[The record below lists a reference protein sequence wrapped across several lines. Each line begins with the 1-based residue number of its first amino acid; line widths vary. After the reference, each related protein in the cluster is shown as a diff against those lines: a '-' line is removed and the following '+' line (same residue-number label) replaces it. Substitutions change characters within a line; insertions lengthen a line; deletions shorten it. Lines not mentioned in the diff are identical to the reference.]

1 MPNIKEGAAAEAAER
16 EAGRRTKS
24 RTELSRHPRFEQ
36 ISPEVGELDEAAIDE
51 AMREDPDDTLSMI
64 ADLTAATDPKL
75 RAAAKHLAGRLI
87 LDLAGAVARPRR
99 GIGRIVTTPFRGEG
113 DIDIDAST
121 EAFEGSGARR
131 RVRVEELRARTW
143 AKRDTAL
150 CLVVDRSG
158 SMGGKPLATSALA
171 AAAVALREPDD
182 YSVLAFGRDVV
193 VAKSQDHRRAGEDVV
208 NSVLTLRGFGTT
220 DLAGALRAA
229 GEQLARSRAA
239 RKIVVLLSDCRATEA
254 GDVEAAARSIDEL
267 CIVAPEGD
275 DAEARA
281 LASNVGARLTTVG
294 EPSEVPAALSR
305 VLGDG

>member
-1 MPNIKEGAAAEAAER
+1 M
-16 EAGRRTKS
+16 
-24 RTELSRHPRFEQ
+24 
-36 ISPEVGELDEAAIDE
+36 GELDEAAIDE
-51 AMREDPDDTLSMI
+51 AMRDNPDDTLSMI

-75 RAAAKHLAGRLI
+75 RDAAKQVAGRLI
-87 LDLAGAVARPRR
+87 LDLAGATKRQRR
-99 GIGRIVTTPFRGEG
+99 GIGRIVTQPFRGEG
-113 DIDIDAST
+113 DIDIDASV
-121 EAFEGSGARR
+121 EAFEGSKPRR

-143 AKRDTAL
+143 SKRDTAL

-182 YSVLAFGRDVV
+182 YSVLAFGRDVI
-193 VAKSQDHRRAGEDVV
+193 VAKSQDVRRPGADVV

-229 GEQLARSRAA
+229 AEQLSRSRAA
-239 RKIVVLLSDCRATEA
+239 RKVVVLLSDCRATET
-254 GDVEAAARSIDEL
+254 GDVEAAARAVDEL

-281 LASNVGARLTTVG
+281 FASNVGARIATVA
-294 EPSEVPAALSR
+294 EPTDVPAALTE
-305 VLGDG
+305 VLDRN

>member
-1 MPNIKEGAAAEAAER
+1 
-16 EAGRRTKS
+16 
-24 RTELSRHPRFEQ
+24 LSRHPRFEQ

-51 AMREDPDDTLSMI
+51 AMNENPDETLSMI

-75 RAAAKHLAGRLI
+75 RAAARQLAGRLM
-87 LDLAGAVARPRR
+87 LDIAGSVARPRR
-99 GIGRIVTTPFRGEG
+99 GMGRIVTSPFRGEG
-113 DIDIDAST
+113 DIDLDAST
-121 EAFEGSGARR
+121 EAFEGRGARR
-131 RVRVEELRARTW
+131 RVKVDELRARTW
-143 AKRDTAL
+143 SKRDTAV

-193 VAKSQDHRRAGEDVV
+193 VSKSQDAPRAGEDVV

-229 GEQLARSRAA
+229 TEQLARSRAA
-239 RKIVVLLSDCRATEA
+239 RKVVVLLSDCRATEP
-254 GDVEAAARSIDEL
+254 GDVEDVARSVEEL

-281 LASNVGARLTTVG
+281 LASSVGARIATVG
-294 EPSEVPAALSR
+294 EPTDVPGALVEVLDRS
-305 VLGDG
+305 

>member
-1 MPNIKEGAAAEAAER
+1 M
-16 EAGRRTKS
+16 
-24 RTELSRHPRFEQ
+24 SRHPRFEQ

-51 AMREDPDDTLSMI
+51 AMRDDPDETLSMI

-75 RAAAKHLAGRLI
+75 RAAAKQLAGRLM
-87 LDLAGAVARPRR
+87 LDIAGAVARPRR

-121 EAFEGSGARR
+121 EAFEGHGRRR
-131 RVRVEELRARTW
+131 RVKVDELRARTW
-143 AKRDTAL
+143 SKRDTAV

-171 AAAVALREPDD
+171 AAAVALREPED
-182 YSVLAFGRDVV
+182 YSVLAFGRDVI
-193 VAKSQDHRRAGEDVV
+193 VAKSQDARRAGEDVV

-229 GEQLARSRAA
+229 NEQLARSRAA
-239 RKIVVLLSDCRATEA
+239 RKVIVLLSDCRATEP
-254 GDVEAAARSIDEL
+254 GDVESVARSVDEL

-281 LASNVGARLTTVG
+281 LAANVGARIATVA
-294 EPSEVPAALSR
+294 EPTDVPVALAA
-305 VLGDG
+305 VLDRN